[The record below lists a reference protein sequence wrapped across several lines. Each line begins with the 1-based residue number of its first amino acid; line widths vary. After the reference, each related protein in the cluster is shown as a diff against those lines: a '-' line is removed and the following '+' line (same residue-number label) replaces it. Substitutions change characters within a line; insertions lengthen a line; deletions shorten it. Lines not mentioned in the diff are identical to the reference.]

1 MTYLTSLT
9 ISHFRSHKQAK
20 FSLDQRPVAISG
32 PNGSGKTNILEAVS
46 LFSPG
51 RGLRGASAEAMMRKP
66 DGLGWKITGHVASG
80 DRVMEM
86 VFTSLN
92 GAAREVTID
101 GKSATQLALAQHSRV
116 LWLVP
121 SMDRLWIEGA
131 EGRRRF
137 LDRITLSFFPKHA
150 ENTLRYEKSMRE
162 RNRLLKDQ
170 VRDPHWYKALERQ
183 MAEAGAAINTARE
196 QALEFILA
204 SQQGATTEFPLAGL
218 ELQQT
223 EGFLPETA
231 EDLYDAFEESRFR
244 DLAAGRTMVG
254 PHKTD
259 VYGVYDAKGIPA
271 SQCSTGEQKALL
283 ISIVLANA
291 RALSLDYAKAP
302 LLLLDEVSA
311 HLDKDRRAALY
322 EEICAL
328 GLQAWMTGTERDLF
342 EEFGERAQYIRV
354 DEVDGISESGLTD

>member
-1 MTYLTSLT
+1 MTFITSLT
-9 ISHFRSHKQAK
+9 ASHFRSHKQAK
-20 FSLDQRPVAISG
+20 FELDKRPVAISG

-51 RGLRGASAEAMMRKP
+51 RGLRGASAESMMRKP
-66 DGLGWKITGHVASG
+66 DCLGWKIIGHVMSD
-80 DRVMEM
+80 DRLMEI
-86 VFTSLN
+86 VFSSIK
-92 GAAREVTID
+92 GAAREVTIN
-101 GKSATQLALAQHSRV
+101 GKSATQIALAQHSRV

-121 SMDRLWIEGA
+121 SMDRLWVEGA

-137 LDRITLSFFPKHA
+137 LDRISLSFFPTHA

-170 VRDPHWYKALERQ
+170 VRDPYWYKALERQ
-183 MAEAGAAINTARE
+183 MAEAGVAINSARKK
-196 QALEFILA
+196 ALEFILS
-204 SQQGATTEFPLAGL
+204 SQQGATTEFPVAEL

-223 EGFLPETA
+223 EGSLPETA
-231 EDLYDAFEESRFR
+231 EDLYDAFEESRSC
-244 DLAAGRTMVG
+244 DLVAGRTMVG

-259 VYGVYDAKGIPA
+259 VYGAYATKGVPA
-271 SQCSTGEQKALL
+271 PQCSTGEQKALL

-291 RALSLDYAKAP
+291 RALARDHGKAP
-302 LLLLDEVSA
+302 LLLLDEISA
-311 HLDKDRRAALY
+311 HLDKDRRTALY

-342 EEFGERAQYIRV
+342 EEFGDRAQYIQV
-354 DEVDGISESGLTD
+354 DLMDNISRSSLTN

>member
-1 MTYLTSLT
+1 M
-9 ISHFRSHKQAK
+9 
-20 FSLDQRPVAISG
+20 
-32 PNGSGKTNILEAVS
+32 
-46 LFSPG
+46 
-51 RGLRGASAEAMMRKP
+51 
-66 DGLGWKITGHVASG
+66 
-80 DRVMEM
+80 
-86 VFTSLN
+86 
-92 GAAREVTID
+92 
-101 GKSATQLALAQHSRV
+101 
-116 LWLVP
+116 
-121 SMDRLWIEGA
+121 EGA

-204 SQQGATTEFPLAGL
+204 SQQGSTTEFPLAGL

-259 VYGVYDAKGIPA
+259 VYGIYDAKGIPA

-291 RALSLDYAKAP
+291 RALAFDHAKAP

-354 DEVDGISESGLTD
+354 DEVDGISESALTD

>member
-1 MTYLTSLT
+1 MTFLTYLTM
-9 ISHFRSHKQAK
+9 SHFRSHKQAK
-20 FSLDQRPVAISG
+20 FDIDKRPVAISG

-51 RGLRGASAEAMMRKP
+51 RGLRGASAESMMRKP
-66 DGLGWKITGHVASG
+66 DCVGWKITGHAMSG
-80 DRVMEM
+80 ERLMEIVLSSM
-86 VFTSLN
+86 N
-92 GAAREVTID
+92 GAARDVKIN
-101 GKSATQLALAQHSRV
+101 GKNATQITLAKHSRV

-137 LDRITLSFFPKHA
+137 LDRISLSFFPTHA

-170 VRDPHWYKALERQ
+170 VRDPHWFKALERQ
-183 MAEAGAAINTARE
+183 MAEAGAAINTARK
-196 QALEFILA
+196 QALEFILS
-204 SQQGATTEFPLAGL
+204 SQQGTTTEFPIAEL

-223 EGFLPETA
+223 EGSLPETA
-231 EDLYDAFEESRFR
+231 EDLYYAFGESRVR
-244 DLAAGRTMVG
+244 DLATGRTMVG

-259 VYGVYDAKGIPA
+259 VYGVYATKGIPA

-291 RALSLDYAKAP
+291 RALARDHGKAS
-302 LLLLDEVSA
+302 LLLLDEISA

-342 EEFGERAQYIRV
+342 EEFGDRAQYIQV
-354 DEVDGISESGLTD
+354 DLMDNISKISLTD

>member
-1 MTYLTSLT
+1 MTFLTSLT
-9 ISHFRSHKQAK
+9 MSHFRSYKQAK
-20 FSLDQRPVAISG
+20 FDLDERPVAISG

-51 RGLRGASAEAMMRKP
+51 RGLRGSSAQSMMRKP
-66 DGLGWKITGHVASG
+66 DCLGWKIIGHVMSG
-80 DRVMEM
+80 NRLMEIL
-86 VFTSLN
+86 FSSSN
-92 GAAREVTID
+92 GAARDVKID
-101 GKSATQLALAQHSRV
+101 GKNTTQIALAQHSRV

-121 SMDRLWIEGA
+121 SMDRLWIDGA

-137 LDRITLSFFPKHA
+137 LDRICLSFFPAHA

-170 VRDPHWYKALERQ
+170 VRDPHWYNALERQ
-183 MAEAGAAINTARE
+183 MAEAGTAINIARE
-196 QALEFILA
+196 QALEFILT
-204 SQQGATTEFPLAGL
+204 SQHGATTEFPVAEL
-218 ELQQT
+218 ELLQT
-223 EGFLPETA
+223 EGSLARTV
-231 EDLYDAFEESRFR
+231 EDLYDAFKESRLR
-244 DLAAGRTMVG
+244 DLATGRTMVG

-259 VYGVYDAKGIPA
+259 VFGAYAAKAIPA

-291 RALSLDYAKAP
+291 RALAHDHGKAS
-302 LLLLDEVSA
+302 LLLLDEISA

-342 EEFGERAQYIRV
+342 EEFGDRAQYIQV
-354 DEVDGISESGLTD
+354 DLMDNISKISLTD